1 MALPRFLLLFAVQFF
16 LRIHGVDA
24 GICQSNFTTIE
35 DIRRSTAYRVDT
47 TSGKPLLCD
56 RGFIK
61 DYTWYRFDSSAGSE
75 MPTTKPDFW
84 RCGTYAP
91 IWMDGSHPQELE
103 KPVSRKACVNLPYV
117 PPIGCGISYTIQVI
131 KCKEANVNKEFY
143 LYQLKEPG
151 YCSLAYCAG
160 IYIGSFEVFS
170 KIFLDS
176 RNNKTNAVCVSS
188 VSRMSYT
195 AHARCRALLL
205 IS

>member
-1 MALPRFLLLFAVQFF
+1 
-16 LRIHGVDA
+16 
-24 GICQSNFTTIE
+24 
-35 DIRRSTAYRVDT
+35 
-47 TSGKPLLCD
+47 
-56 RGFIK
+56 
-61 DYTWYRFDSSAGSE
+61 
-75 MPTTKPDFW
+75 
-84 RCGTYAP
+84 
-91 IWMDGSHPQELE
+91 MDGSHPQELE

-131 KCKEANVNKEFY
+131 KCKEANINEEFY

-188 VSRMSYT
+188 VSRMCIAFDKLNKPDLKSRYVKRSRKIKLNFVT
-195 AHARCRALLL
+195 EFGKQEFDKGVL
-205 IS
+205 ILSL